1 MRDIMTVAKKELRAF
16 FTDKVLLIQ
25 IFILPFIIVFGYCS
39 LFSVLA
45 EPINS
50 DNKEE
55 KTTGYYVNSPEY
67 FLVAFDT
74 LGIEEAPETDEKTL
88 DKYKS
93 QVKNKELDILVIF
106 PEDFKISE
114 PGAEDLS
121 NIEIFY
127 NSSNSRSYMAYTF
140 LADVFDALQ
149 PKIFTVNNF
158 VESDDYNMADVD
170 SEIGKMLGGIIPTVV
185 FMAVYMV
192 CMNLASNSIAGDKEH
207 GFLNTLL
214 VTPIKRRDLAA
225 GKSLT
230 ILVVSIL
237 SSMSAF
243 LGMAM
248 SLKKIAK
255 SVGLEGFTNYGP
267 SAYIALFLSV
277 VTALLV
283 LSSLLLITSTIS
295 KDVKQAT
302 TVAPIFLFLFMIP
315 SLLSSTDG
323 FSNLINRFGSKNYF
337 VPVWNSIK
345 FMQDIMSMKYSI
357 KYIVPICFINIF
369 FATLFVIIVGKLF
382 ENEKIVNNG

>member
-1 MRDIMTVAKKELRAF
+1 M
-16 FTDKVLLIQ
+16 
-25 IFILPFIIVFGYCS
+25 
-39 LFSVLA
+39 
-45 EPINS
+45 EPVNS
-50 DNKEE
+50 DTEE
-55 KTTGYYVNSPEY
+55 DKTNGYYIDSPEY
-67 FLVAFDT
+67 FLVAFDS
-74 LGIEEAPETDEKTL
+74 LGMEEAPKQDEKTIE
-88 DKYKS
+88 KYKK
-93 QVKNKELDILVIF
+93 QIKNKELDILVIF

-114 PGAEDLS
+114 VGSKDLS
-121 NIEIFY
+121 NIEIYY
-127 NSSNSRSYMAYTF
+127 NSSNSSSYVAYTF

-149 PKIFTVNNF
+149 PKIFTVNNITDSN
-158 VESDDYNMADVD
+158 VYDLADVD
-170 SEIGKMLGGIIPTVV
+170 SEVGKILGGIIPTIV

-225 GKSLT
+225 GKSFT

-243 LGMAM
+243 LGMAL

-255 SVGLEGFTNYGP
+255 NFGLENFTNYSV

-302 TVAPIFLFLFMIP
+302 TIAPIFLFLFMIP
-315 SLLSSTDG
+315 SLLSSTEG
-323 FSNLINRFGSKNYF
+323 FSRMINQFGSKNYF
-337 VPVWNSIK
+337 IPVWNSIK
-345 FMQDIMSMKYSI
+345 FMQDIMSLNYSI
-357 KYIVPICFINIF
+357 KYIVPICFINIL
-369 FATLFVIIVGKLF
+369 FATIFVFVVGKLF